1 MSSLPLINSLCGDL
15 LNQEMNFFVEN
26 IAAQAHKKQGLLIFA
41 GSVGGSEHSASQDNL
56 ASESSHRPASGN
68 KHVGLF
74 RGKSFLEHPLER
86 YHAAVIRCVNLKKVK
101 SRAGAVNSW
110 WEFYGVLP

>member
-1 MSSLPLINSLCGDL
+1 
-15 LNQEMNFFVEN
+15 MNFFVEN

-86 YHAAVIRCVNLKKVK
+86 YHAAVIRCVNLKKVQ
-101 SRAGAVNSW
+101 SRVGAVNSW